1 MENLEHHAVCPE
13 CGVVESVEH
22 IMLECQIPA
31 ADEVWRAARQIWEGA
46 GETWP
51 SMSFG
56 IVLGCGLTRLTKKTA
71 LAKGRNRLF
80 SKLISEGALLIWK
93 LRNERRIQKEDDESR
108 YHSESPQPEMRASIA
123 AREQYTLKKK
133 CRFAT
138 DGPEMCKLG
147 RWHLKEL
154 G

>member
-108 YHSESPQPEMRASIA
+108 YHSESPQPEMRRRLQPENNIHYDRNVVSLPMA
-123 AREQYTLKKK
+123 QK
-133 CRFAT
+133 CSRS
-138 DGPEMCKLG
+138 DVGI
-147 RWHLKEL
+147 
-154 G
+154 